1 MPLKHSKSQKA
12 FEHNLKAELAAGKP
26 KDQSLAIAYSVKR
39 KAKKASGGTVESGSP
54 DMNMADGGKVYRKP
68 EKRSDR
74 YETGVHKTPFGDPK
88 GGSDIGL
95 RMEQHRRVQQEK
107 GESTYPMEMAKE
119 SAQRRLTE
127 SKKIHPKLKGLAE
140 GGAISAHDE
149 ARPSTQT
156 EENDRHEIARQHAAK
171 ALSPKQD
178 ATSPKNRTAARGG
191 LKTTPIK
198 HPKMVPSDAL
208 STKLYDKEGNLID
221 TAYPESPN
229 RHLPADEHEEG
240 ADRHGPSPK
249 KAMAHSTHEMM
260 AEGGAVD
267 ERSETHPMDI
277 EHHDE
282 PLPGQETDTTRAM
295 KRVRQTVEP
304 MVEKIQKRNPPPSKP
319 QYAKGGQVD
328 QHDYDHS
335 DPNAMTDSDMHLH
348 PSEDEGT
355 MYADSHDEEG
365 QDRQGPAESSTQAK
379 TGRKPTHGLAMMAS
393 GGGISEIVPDTGYGK
408 IIIMKADGGEIHHE
422 MMEQPEEEAKDEH
435 DNSIAAAIMAKK
447 RMASGG
453 AVRSG
458 SHDMDYADGG
468 QVDLSRNADED
479 PNNEDQMSF
488 EALKKENYSESEGL
502 RELGDQPHDSNLMG
516 DEREDDRSDAHDMVD
531 AIRRKMKSKRQM
543 PLE

>member
-1 MPLKHSKSQKA
+1 MPLMKSKSQKA
-12 FEHNLKAELAAGKP
+12 FSHNVKTEMEHGKP
-26 KDQSLAIAYSVKR
+26 QNVALGIAYSVKR

-54 DMNMADGGKVYRKP
+54 DMNMADGGEVDAKRKERETRGTHLFP
-68 EKRSDR
+68 ESHI
-74 YETGVHKTPFGDPK
+74 TGVHHPKMGRDKTTSK
-88 GGSDIGL
+88 AAAEAAL
-95 RMEQHRRVQQEK
+95 AQ
-107 GESTYPMEMAKE
+107 
-119 SAQRRLTE
+119 QRRI
-127 SKKIHPKLKGLAE
+127 KPGLKGLAE

-171 ALSPKQD
+171 ALDPKQD

-198 HPKMVPSDAL
+198 HPKMVPSNAL

-221 TAYPESPN
+221 TASPESPN
-229 RHLPADEHEEG
+229 RSFPADEHEEG

-249 KAMAHSTHEMM
+249 KAMAHSTHKMM
-260 AEGGAVD
+260 AEGGDVD

-304 MVEKIQKRNPPPSKP
+304 IVEKIQKRNPPPSKP

-328 QHDYDHS
+328 QYDYDHS

-379 TGRKPTHGLAMMAS
+379 TGRKPTHGLTMMAS
-393 GGGISEIVPDTGYGK
+393 GGDVDSAMEVIPDRGFGK
-408 IIIMKADGGEIHHE
+408 IIRVGLADGGELNPAHGHFSPDDSE
-422 MMEQPEEEAKDEH
+422 MQPEEEAHDEH
-435 DNSIAAAIMAKK
+435 ENSIAAAIMAKK

-453 AVRSG
+453 TVRSG
-458 SHDMDYADGG
+458 SPTMDYADGG
-468 QVDLSRNADED
+468 EVDLSRNADED

-502 RELGDQPHDSNLMG
+502 RELGDQPHDSNLKSDSEEM
-516 DEREDDRSDAHDMVD
+516 DSHDRYDMVD
-531 AIRRKMKSKRQM
+531 AIRKKMKSKRQM